1 MSVSTK
7 LNSMFSYSFLPI
19 IIIFLFLIALFLIN
33 KSLKKKTIKE
43 DIVIPSPENIALIK
57 EKYLKEIDQLKKEFI
72 NNNFSLRVAY
82 QNLSKVIRNFVFETT
97 HIKVQNYTL
106 DDIRK
111 LNMPILY
118 ELISEYYNPE
128 FANISN
134 GNFIYSIEK
143 ARGVVEKW
151 N

>member
-19 IIIFLFLIALFLIN
+19 IIIFLFLIVLFLIN

-43 DIVIPSPENIALIK
+43 DIVIPSPENIVLIK

-72 NNNFSLRVAY
+72 NNNLSLRVAY
-82 QNLSKVIRNFVFETT
+82 QNLSKVIRNFVFEAT

-143 ARGVVEKW
+143 ARGVVERW

>member
-43 DIVIPSPENIALIK
+43 DIVIPSPENIVLIK

-82 QNLSKVIRNFVFETT
+82 QNLSKVIRNFVFEVT

-143 ARGVVEKW
+143 ARGGVERW